1 MIIAVY
7 PSAVRRI
14 RRESGALLRSLRAL
28 LFLAP
33 ALFASPSWAQDDGAR
48 LYMLAPRDA
57 TIASVRGHLLRSNLA
72 VDPGTIAKDADLNT
86 NLLVFQFVQAL
97 TILDRQSFVF
107 LVLPMSRIE
116 AKAMIPGESV
126 SKSVSGFGDAQLGFV
141 LGVHGTPS
149 LSQTD
154 YANYPPGLA
163 VNLLAKIFFPTGKY
177 SESRS
182 INIGANR
189 FALRLGAPIIYAIG
203 KRMSDPHLMTIE
215 LMPTLTFYGRNQDPL
230 GAEQTQQNPLFIFEG
245 HVTRGFTKS
254 FWASLDVLWRRG
266 GEVKVDD
273 GDAGN
278 FQKALSLGATG
289 TFALSPK
296 SSLRL
301 SYGGV
306 VSRND
311 HGPNGWMARAILG
324 FVL

>member
-1 MIIAVY
+1 MAVS
-7 PSAVRRI
+7 PQAVQCVRKECRAVP
-14 RRESGALLRSLRAL
+14 RFLRAL

-33 ALFASPSWAQDDGAR
+33 FLFASPTWAQDDGAR
-48 LYMLAPRDA
+48 LYMMAPQGA

-72 VDPGTIAKDADLNT
+72 VDPGTVAEDADLNT

-97 TILDRQSFVF
+97 TVLDRQSFVF
-107 LVLPMSRIE
+107 LVIPMSRIE
-116 AKAMIPGESV
+116 AEATIPGDDA
-126 SKSVSGFGDAQLGFV
+126 SKSISGFGDAQLGFV

-149 LSQTD
+149 LSPAA
-154 YANYPPGLA
+154 YANHPPGLA

-189 FALRLGAPIIYAIG
+189 FALRLGAPIVYAIG
-203 KRMSDPHLMTIE
+203 ERMSDPHLMTIE
-215 LMPTLTFYGRNQDPL
+215 LMPTVTFYSKNNDPL
-230 GAEQTQQNPLFIFEG
+230 GAEQTKQKPLFILEG
-245 HVTRGFTKS
+245 HLTRGFNKK
-254 FWASLDVLWRRG
+254 FWASLDLLWRRG
-266 GEVKVDD
+266 GEVEVD
-273 GDAGN
+273 GIDADN
-278 FQKALSLGATG
+278 FQRALSLGATG
-289 TFALSPK
+289 TFALSRR

-306 VSRND
+306 VSRNE